1 MIANSLTSFFLLAAV
16 VLTGAVT
23 IVARGPAGLRIE
35 GTSAEVSVDEEAS
48 ALIFK
53 VPIPPIDTGI
63 ALRNRHL
70 REALDVDRFPVALLR
85 VRRADLNVPTAAAP
99 TEGTATGEL
108 TLHGQ
113 SHPVTV
119 HYRAQHG
126 DDGVTRLHGS
136 LRIDL
141 REFGVKLPSYLG
153 VAVAPEVDI
162 EVELTAILG

>member
-1 MIANSLTSFFLLAAV
+1 NAETAWYAVPTSTIYKLT
-16 VLTGAVT
+16 
-23 IVARGPAGLRIE
+23 
-35 GTSAEVSVDEEAS
+35 
-48 ALIFK
+48 
-53 VPIPPIDTGI
+53 IPPIDTGI

-99 TEGTATGEL
+99 TEGTATAEL

-119 HYRAQHG
+119 HDRPPHG

-136 LRIDL
+136 RRIDL